1 MRINSLSVDIDT
13 LNASIRALN
22 DRLAGLRGLWE
33 PQVRDRDKIDVIS
46 AYLNTCL
53 RSARLRP

>member
-33 PQVRDRDKIDVIS
+33 ALGVARAPLW
-46 AYLNTCL
+46 YLLTCSL
-53 RSARLRP
+53 RILGTSWT

>member
-33 PQVRDRDKIDVIS
+33 PQVCDIHKM
-46 AYLNTCL
+46 
-53 RSARLRP
+53 